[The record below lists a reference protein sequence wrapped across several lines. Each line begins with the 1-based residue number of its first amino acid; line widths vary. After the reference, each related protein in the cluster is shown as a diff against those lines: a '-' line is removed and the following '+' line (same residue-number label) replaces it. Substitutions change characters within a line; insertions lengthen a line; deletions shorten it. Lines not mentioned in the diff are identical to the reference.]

1 MPNRL
6 LQYLGAGRISHLL
19 DGGGKS
25 EKKSKNAS
33 SGPSTAIRKQV
44 SDRNNAEATD
54 KKENNVKMSFL
65 HLNKGRHA
73 GADNSGDTV
82 NQPDVPD
89 ISEVKGA
96 ESLFRSNEPEPLPK
110 KHTREHNVSV
120 SEEAKSNPVL
130 ALRLLRTTDLKSSAI
145 IKRLRNEPEAVTAF
159 TERYMTENS
168 PEWEFVSDEDKARQ
182 AMIYSMGNDD
192 SNGYSSGKTAAL
204 KVLDGMR
211 DNYITQEEFDRIQED
226 YRTVAMADPSSLMHK
241 KEAERANDEYMK
253 AVARAHVKKHLALK
267 NIGQSVSPDDIDEDK
282 VYERMKQRGGA

>member
-1 MPNRL
+1 MPDFFGYS
-6 LQYLGAGRISHLL
+6 QYLGIKGISHLL
-19 DGGGKS
+19 GGRRKS
-25 EKKSKNAS
+25 GKKSKNAS
-33 SGPSTAIRKQV
+33 QAAVGQQPSARHNAK
-44 SDRNNAEATD
+44 SRNKE
-54 KKENNVKMSFL
+54 ENNVKMSFL

-130 ALRLLRTTDLKSSAI
+130 ALRLLRTTDLKSSVI
-145 IKRLRNEPEAVTAF
+145 IKKLREEPEAITAF
-159 TERYMTENS
+159 TERHMTENS

-182 AMIYSMGNDD
+182 AMIYSMVNDD

-211 DNYITQEEFDRIQED
+211 DNYITQSEFDL
-226 YRTVAMADPSSLMHK
+226 S
-241 KEAERANDEYMK
+241 
-253 AVARAHVKKHLALK
+253 LALYRENNPESRRIEAK
-267 NIGQSVSPDDIDEDK
+267 KLQEEYARKAACEHVRYHQELKKIGQQVSPDDLDEDK
-282 VYERMKQRGGA
+282 VYEAMKQRYAI

>member
-1 MPNRL
+1 MPDVFGL
-6 LQYLGAGRISHLL
+6 SHLL
-19 DGGGKS
+19 GFKGKPG
-25 EKKSKNAS
+25 KKSKNTSAATVRLK
-33 SGPSTAIRKQV
+33 PSV
-44 SDRNNAEATD
+44 RNNAKSRNKEE
-54 KKENNVKMSFL
+54 KKVKMSFL
-65 HLNKGRHA
+65 HLNNGGKA
-73 GADNSGDTV
+73 GADDSGDTI
-82 NQPDVPD
+82 NQSDIPD
-89 ISEVKGA
+89 ISDVKGA

-145 IKRLRNEPEAVTAF
+145 IKKLRDEPEAITAF

-192 SNGYSSGKTAAL
+192 SNGYSSGKTAAR

-211 DNYITQEEFDRIQED
+211 DNYMTQKEFDRVQED
-226 YRTVAMADPSSLMHK
+226 YRAAALADPTLLMHK
-241 KEAERANDEYMK
+241 KEAERVNDEYLK
-253 AVARAHVKKHLALK
+253 AVARAHVKKHQALK
-267 NIGQSVSPDDIDEDK
+267 DIGQNVSPDDLDEDK

>member
-1 MPNRL
+1 MPDFFGYS
-6 LQYLGAGRISHLL
+6 QYLGIKGISHLL
-19 DGGGKS
+19 GGRRKS
-25 EKKSKNAS
+25 GKKSKNAS
-33 SGPSTAIRKQV
+33 PAAADQQPSVRH
-44 SDRNNAEATD
+44 NAESRN
-54 KKENNVKMSFL
+54 KEENNVKMSFL
-65 HLNKGRHA
+65 HLNKGRNV
-73 GADNSGDTV
+73 GADNSDNTV
-82 NQPDVPD
+82 NQPDTTGIVEIKEADTLSGKP
-89 ISEVKGA
+89 
-96 ESLFRSNEPEPLPK
+96 EPEPLPK

-120 SEEAKSNPVL
+120 SEESKSNPVL

-267 NIGQSVSPDDIDEDK
+267 NIGQSVSPDDLDEDK

>member
-65 HLNKGRHA
+65 HLNKGRNV

-130 ALRLLRTTDLKSSAI
+130 ALRLLRTTDLKSSVI
-145 IKRLRNEPEAVTAF
+145 IKKLREEPEAITAF
-159 TERYMTENS
+159 TERHMTENS

-182 AMIYSMGNDD
+182 AMIYSMVNDD

-211 DNYITQEEFDRIQED
+211 DNYITQSEFDL
-226 YRTVAMADPSSLMHK
+226 S
-241 KEAERANDEYMK
+241 
-253 AVARAHVKKHLALK
+253 LALYRENNPETRRIEAK
-267 NIGQSVSPDDIDEDK
+267 KLQEEYARK
-282 VYERMKQRGGA
+282 AA

>member
-1 MPNRL
+1 MSNRL

-19 DGGGKS
+19 GGGGKS

-65 HLNKGRHA
+65 HLNKGRNV
-73 GADNSGDTV
+73 GADNSDNTV
-82 NQPDVPD
+82 NPSDSTGIVEIQ
-89 ISEVKGA
+89 GA
-96 ESLFRSNEPEPLPK
+96 DTLFGKPEPVELPK

-145 IKRLRNEPEAVTAF
+145 IKKLRNEPEAVTAF

-182 AMIYSMGNDD
+182 AMIYSMGNKD
-192 SNGYSSGKTAAL
+192 SNGYESGKTAAL
-204 KVLDGMR
+204 KVLDGMH
-211 DNYITQEEFDRIQED
+211 DNYITQAEFD
-226 YRTVAMADPSSLMHK
+226 SSLALYRENSPEARRDEMKKLQEEHFRKLAREQVRYHK
-241 KEAERANDEYMK
+241 EL
-253 AVARAHVKKHLALK
+253 KKR
-267 NIGQSVSPDDIDEDK
+267 GQNVSPDKLNEDK
-282 VYERMKQRGGA
+282 VYEEIKARGAI